1 MSQLQEASP
10 RAGAS
15 GATGGAPAS
24 SGFYSYVITNSV
36 RMSNDNDSTL
46 KITAG
51 SPSSNKTFTYSW
63 WMKKYTQGNNT
74 TQDSNV
80 FTAGTGGGTYVFFA
94 FTGAGEGDDMS
105 NFNFTGG
112 GYGDT
117 RLRTNMTFRDP
128 SSWYHCVMRFD
139 STQASSGNRVRLY
152 VNGTEPQYDS
162 ASVQG
167 AISQD
172 EDFSFL
178 NTSGVTQ
185 SWGGISGVG
194 TGQEGCNIYLAEAIL
209 CDGQSYGPDSFG
221 ETVNGVWR
229 PKDPSG
235 LTFGNN
241 GFHLKF
247 ADSSSL
253 GTDSSG
259 NGNNFTV
266 AGIAS
271 HDQMTDTPT
280 FGGST
285 GGNFATINPIYR
297 GDQSTD
303 AKYGVLS
310 EGNLKHKYSGSS
322 DATRPC
328 TIKVPPTGKY
338 YFEYLINAGGGT
350 SNYAPGAGMMDPDVY
365 TMNTS
370 GYNPLGGIVY
380 ANNVH
385 KVYKNASVSGTYSGS
400 RGSNGDVMGVAI
412 DMDNGAFYISKNGT
426 FYTISGGSQGDP
438 TSGASRT
445 GAGATWT
452 PATEYMSG
460 AVPLSVPNGGS
471 VPIITL
477 NFGQDGTFCGEKT
490 AGGNA
495 DTNGFGNFFNAVP
508 TGYSAICTGGISVAA
523 GIDAAGD
530 DGDTKNPTK
539 QFGTQKY
546 TGNGSQRTI
555 TTGFRVDYLFIR
567 EWQYSA
573 SWRVLDT
580 SRGAFGTNNY
590 YLMFNDFSGSEGDLP
605 QDNLVSQDDTGFVI
619 SGGTWFNSGGHGMQ
633 TWYYKANGGTK
644 TSETE
649 GSINTTVQVNTDAGF
664 SIVQYT
670 GDGGSSDFS
679 LAHNLGAKPAFVILK
694 DRDSNG
700 NNKQWQAWHKE
711 LATNGYFYLSANDQA
726 YTSTNGTVKE
736 ASNTNTLLF
745 WNRSSSSGGGQ
756 TISQSGHNFIVYVW
770 SEVEG
775 MSRFGKYKG
784 NGQSE
789 QDGVFI
795 YTGFE
800 IAMLWIKRT
809 DGSGG
814 WHEYDNARS
823 TYNPAD
829 NFMLLESNAAQ
840 DVADSNDIDFYA
852 NGFKVRNTAAG
863 LNGDD
868 NEYIYCAWA
877 FRPFKYGTSA
887 LNQG

>member
-36 RMSNDNDSTL
+36 RMSYDDNSRL
-46 KITAG
+46 YWTAG
-51 SPSSNKTFTYSW
+51 TPTSQTKFTLSFWVKRMSQEDDGNK
-63 WMKKYTQGNNT
+63 NLL
-74 TQDSNV
+74 
-80 FTAGTGGGTYVFFA
+80 FTAGTGGGSYFYMQF
-94 FTGAGEGDDMS
+94 AGEGDGIKME
-105 NFNFTGG
+105 NVGGAQGTG
-112 GYGDT
+112 Y
-117 RLRTNMTFRDP
+117 LKTNAVFRDV
-128 SSWYHCVMRFD
+128 SSWYHIIWKID
-139 STQASSGNRVRLY
+139 TAQASGGNRVELY
-152 VNGTEPQYDS
+152 VNGQKVSNYDTQS
-162 ASVQG
+162 IIDNTA
-167 AISQD
+167 QD
-172 EDFSFL
+172 EIFQYL
-178 NTSGVTQ
+178 NQSGIVQNITGQ
-185 SWGGISGVG
+185 SGIG
-194 TGQEGCNIYLAEAIL
+194 TGVVGSNLYFADVALY
-209 CDGQSYGPDSFG
+209 DGQAYYSELG

-241 GFHLKF
+241 GYWLKF
-247 ADSSSL
+247 TNSSNL
-253 GTDSSG
+253 GEDFSG
-259 NGNNFTV
+259 NDNDFTV
-266 AGIAS
+266 SNISS

-285 GGNFATINPIYR
+285 GGNFCTINPSYR
-297 GDQSTD
+297 GDQSSD
-303 AKYGVLS
+303 AKYGVIS

-322 DATRPC
+322 DGACPC
-328 TIKVPPTGKY
+328 TIKLPPSGKY

-350 SNYAPGAGMMDPDVY
+350 SDYSPGAGIINPDEY

-370 GYNPLGGIVY
+370 GYNAVGAIQY

-385 KVYKNASVSGTYSGS
+385 KVYKGSSVSGTYSGS
-400 RGSNGDVMGVAI
+400 RGSNGDVMGIAI
-412 DMDNGAFYISKNGT
+412 DMDNGAFYVSKNGT

-452 PATEYMSG
+452 PATEFMSG
-460 AVPLSVPNGGS
+460 AVPLSAPNGGS

-477 NFGQDGTFCGEKT
+477 NFGAEGTFCGEKT

-495 DTNGFGNFFNAVP
+495 DTNGFGNFFSAVP
-508 TGYSAICTGGISVAA
+508 TGYSAICTGGITVGA

-530 DGDTKNPTK
+530 DGDTKNPTM

-546 TGNGSQRTI
+546 TGNNTQRTI
-555 TTGFRVDYLFIR
+555 TTNFRVDWVLDR
-567 EWQYSA
+567 MWQYTQN
-573 SWRVLDT
+573 WYCLDT
-580 SRGAFGTNNY
+580 SRGMFGSTNY
-590 YLMFNDFSGSEGDLP
+590 YLTFDDYSSAEGDLP
-605 QDNLVSQDDTGFVI
+605 QDNFVSQDDTGFVI
-619 SGGTWFNSGGHGMQ
+619 NGNTWFNSGGAGYQ
-633 TWYYKANGGTK
+633 TWYWKCNGGTK

-670 GDGGSSDFS
+670 GDGGTSDFS

-694 DRDSNG
+694 DRDLNG

-711 LATNGYFYLSANDQA
+711 LATNGYFYLSANSQA

-745 WNRSSSSGGGQ
+745 FNRSSSTGGGQ
-756 TISQSGHNFIVYVW
+756 TISESGDNFIIYTFA
-770 SEVEG
+770 EVEG

-784 NGQSE
+784 NGQSAD
-789 QDGVFI
+789 DGVFC
-795 YTGFE
+795 YTGFQP
-800 IAMLWIKRT
+800 AMIWIKRI
-809 DGSGG
+809 DSSGG
-814 WHEYDNARS
+814 WHQYDNARS
-823 TYNPAD
+823 TFNPAD
-829 NFMLLESNAAQ
+829 NFLLLETNAAQ
-840 DVADSNDIDFYA
+840 DVADSNDIDFLA

-868 NEYIYCAWA
+868 NEYVYCAWA
-877 FRPFKYGTSA
+877 FRPFKYGTGA
-887 LNQG
+887 LTRGI